1 MEMCRFYGPND
12 FEYRKV
18 ASALRR
24 MINSISKQP
33 LTKEKSTVSG
43 AQTKLLL
50 ESLRFDQINARQ
62 MTIKKAHVKTCKWL
76 FTKSEYLD
84 WLDQAKLSEHHGFLW
99 IKGKPGTGK
108 STLMKSLLANTK
120 KLMKDKV
127 VISFFFNARG
137 EELEKN
143 TLGTYQSLLLQLLE
157 RLPVLESVFETLD
170 LSIKTIGETHQWSV
184 DSLKTLLEEAILRLG
199 ETPVVCLIDALDECD
214 ERQIRD
220 MISFFEHVGQLTV
233 SASISF
239 QVCFSSR
246 HYPHITI
253 GSGITLVLE
262 GQEGH
267 THDITTYLE
276 SELKIGHSKIAG
288 QIRHEI
294 QEKASGVF
302 LWVVLV
308 VEILNKEHDSGRI
321 PALRRRLRE
330 TPGDLHELFNN
341 ILTRD
346 SRNRDELILCL
357 QWILFAKQPLTPEQ
371 LYFAIISGC
380 EPQDLSIW
388 DPEEISIS
396 DIQRFIL
403 NASKGLAETTTSDTP
418 KIQFI
423 HESVKDFLEKENGLG
438 RIWSDLESNFKGQ
451 SHERLEQCC
460 MKYIDIDFATRL
472 KIGKVLP
479 KAFSDEAA
487 KLRKKVSID
496 LPFLEYATHHV
507 LYHADMAEGFGITQ
521 ESFIREFQLTR
532 WIWLNN
538 LLEKHHVRR
547 HTPKASL
554 LYLLAEYDMSN
565 LIRIHPSILSFIE
578 IGDER
583 YGCPLL
589 AALATSSDKSV
600 LAFLQACAASQ
611 TSGTKLQQ
619 LCQQFEQDR
628 GEIEK
633 IGRDFQFPKHG
644 NILSYLVGVGDMTLF
659 EISCEMV
666 DFSPDTAGSYGRTPL
681 STAAELG
688 HESIAKCLLDHN
700 ASIDLKDKKGRTPL
714 SYAASNGHA
723 AVVRTL
729 LDHNSSTETE
739 DQYGKTPL
747 WYAAER
753 GDDSIVKMLLEN
765 KTAINSQNV
774 NGRTLLCLAAENGH
788 ETIVRLLLEKKAV
801 VDSQRADGQT
811 PLMLAAKNGHEAVVK
826 VLLENNAVL
835 DSFDGYRRT
844 PLMIAAWGGH
854 EAVVKVLLE
863 NNAVLES
870 QNKIKA
876 TSLSGAAQ
884 DGHERIVKLLLEKKA
899 VVDSQRT
906 NGQTPLMLAA
916 KNGHEAVVK
925 MLLENM
931 AATDL
936 RDEDGLTPLDLAASC
951 RHESI
956 MILLLSIELKDI
968 IGPKP
973 LLPDT
978 ARNLKAFIKLLLD
991 TGKFD
996 VNSRVHNDYTILLF
1010 VAQYG
1015 YVDIVKLLLDTAK
1028 VNVNLKNLE
1037 GNTSLSLAAQHGH
1050 DNTFKLLLETG
1061 EVDVNSKNNA
1071 DNTPLSLAAQW
1082 GRGNIV
1088 KLLLDTDRVDADLKN
1103 HEGDTPLSL
1112 AARYSRYYVV
1122 NLLLKTGKVDVNSK
1136 NNAGQTP
1143 LLHAT
1148 QITSEDIVKLLLET
1162 GEVDVNS
1169 KNDAGETPLM
1179 MAAAASLNLFG
1190 RNDAIVMSL
1199 LDTGKIDVHT
1209 RNNAGQTAQMLAV
1222 KHENPGIV
1230 KLLEQYAASKPRPT
1244 SYLIDST

>member
-1 MEMCRFYGPND
+1 MEMCRFSGPND

-33 LTKEKSTVSG
+33 LMKEKSTVSG
-43 AQTKLLL
+43 EQTKLLL

-157 RLPVLESVFETLD
+157 RLPALESVFETLD
-170 LSIKTIGETHQWSV
+170 LSTKTIGETHQWSV

-220 MISFFEHVGQLTV
+220 MISFFEHIGQLTL

-276 SELKIGHSKIAG
+276 SELKIGHSKVAG

-321 PALRRRLRE
+321 PALKRRLRE
-330 TPGDLHELFNN
+330 IPGDLHELFNN

-346 SRNRDELILCL
+346 PHNRDELILCL

-371 LYFAIISGC
+371 LYFAIVSGS

-403 NASKGLAETTTSDTP
+403 NASKGLAETTTSKTP

-451 SHERLEQCC
+451 SHERLKQCC
-460 MKYIDIDFATRL
+460 MKYIDIEFATRL
-472 KIGKVLP
+472 QIDEVLP
-479 KAFSDEAA
+479 KASSDEAA
-487 KLRKKVSID
+487 KLRKRVNVD
-496 LPFLEYATHHV
+496 LPFLDYATHHV

-521 ESFIREFQLTR
+521 ESFIREFQLDR
-532 WIWLNN
+532 WIWFNN
-538 LLEKHHVRR
+538 LFEEYHVRR

-565 LIRIHPSILSFIE
+565 LIRIHPSISSFFE
-578 IGDER
+578 TGDER
-583 YGCPLL
+583 YGCPLF
-589 AALATSSDKSV
+589 AALATNSDKSV
-600 LAFLQACAASQ
+600 LAFLQACAESQ
-611 TSGTKLQQ
+611 PKLQQ

-628 GEIEK
+628 GEIQK
-633 IGRDFQFPKHG
+633 IGLDFQFPKRG
-644 NILSYLVGVGDMTLF
+644 NIFSCIVEIGDMTLF
-659 EISCEMV
+659 KIACAMI
-666 DFSPDTAGSYGRTPL
+666 DFSPDTTRTAGRSLL
-681 STAAELG
+681 SRAAEIG
-688 HESIAKCLLDHN
+688 HESIAKHLLDHN
-700 ASIDLKDKKGRTPL
+700 ASKDLKDKKGRTPL

-774 NGRTLLCLAAENGH
+774 NGRTLLGLAAENGH

-835 DSFDGYRRT
+835 DSFDGSSRT
-844 PLMIAAWGGH
+844 PLMLAAWTGH

-863 NNAVLES
+863 N
-870 QNKIKA
+870 
-876 TSLSGAAQ
+876 
-884 DGHERIVKLLLEKKA
+884 
-899 VVDSQRT
+899 
-906 NGQTPLMLAA
+906 
-916 KNGHEAVVK
+916 
-925 MLLENM
+925 M
-931 AATDL
+931 AATDV
-936 RDEDGLTPLDLAASC
+936 RDEDGSTPLVLAA
-951 RHESI
+951 RRGHESI
-956 MILLLSIELKDI
+956 LSLLLVIELKDI
-968 IGPKP
+968 IGAKP
-973 LLPDT
+973 LPPDT
-978 ARNLKAFIKLLLD
+978 ARNLKAVFKLLLD

-996 VNSRVHNDYTILLF
+996 VNSRIHDGYTILSL
-1010 VAQYG
+1010 VALCG
-1015 YVDIVKLLLDTAK
+1015 CVDIVKLLLDIG
-1028 VNVNLKNLE
+1028 NVDVDLKNHE
-1037 GNTSLSLAAQHGH
+1037 G
-1050 DNTFKLLLETG
+1050 
-1061 EVDVNSKNNA
+1061 
-1071 DNTPLSLAAQW
+1071 NTPLSLAVQCCHDK
-1082 GRGNIV
+1082 IV
-1088 KLLLDTDRVDADLKN
+1088 KLLLGTNKVDVDSKN
-1103 HEGDTPLSL
+1103 REGNTPLSL
-1112 AARYSRYYVV
+1112 AARYGYNHIVES
-1122 NLLLKTGKVDVNSK
+1122 LLDTGIGDLDLKNHEGNTSLALAARNGY
-1136 NNAGQTP
+1136 NAV
-1143 LLHAT
+1143 
-1148 QITSEDIVKLLLET
+1148 VKLLLDT

-1179 MAAAASLNLFG
+1179 MAAAASTIIFEN
-1190 RNDAIVMSL
+1190 NTVVMSL
-1199 LDTGKIDVHT
+1199 LDTGKVDIHI
-1209 RNNAGQTAQMLAV
+1209 RNNAGQTAQMLAE
-1222 KHENPGIV
+1222 KDQRSGIV
-1230 KLLEQYAASKPRPT
+1230 KLLEEYSVSKPRST
-1244 SYLIDST
+1244 SHLIYTAKAGFLALEPEERRHRT